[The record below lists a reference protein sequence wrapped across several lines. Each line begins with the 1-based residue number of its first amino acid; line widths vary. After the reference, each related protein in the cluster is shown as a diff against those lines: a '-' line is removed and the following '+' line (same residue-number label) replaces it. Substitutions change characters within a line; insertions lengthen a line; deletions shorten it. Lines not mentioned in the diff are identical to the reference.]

1 MASLKQ
7 SFGST
12 AVRSERR
19 SPRTLFATRLLCA
32 ALALAFVHGCSR
44 VTLVSEG
51 APIRVGPET
60 KARVYVYEDGQ
71 WVLSSNQVIV
81 PEGWY
86 CVPPSYVENK

>member
-1 MASLKQ
+1 
-7 SFGST
+7 
-12 AVRSERR
+12 
-19 SPRTLFATRLLCA
+19 
-32 ALALAFVHGCSR
+32 